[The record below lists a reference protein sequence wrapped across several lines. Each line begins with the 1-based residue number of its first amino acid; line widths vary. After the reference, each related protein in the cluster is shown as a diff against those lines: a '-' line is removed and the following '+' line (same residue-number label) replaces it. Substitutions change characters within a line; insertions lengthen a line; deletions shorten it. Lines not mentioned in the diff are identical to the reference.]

1 MTVSPRSS
9 LARLDLRSGH
19 ARPLAAGRFFAVAN
33 PSLSPSGRLAFVATS
48 CAACRPRLAVVRG
61 RDTILL
67 KPALS
72 VTWINSQRLIV
83 SVGRGEETDLWV
95 VSPDGRGHE
104 LEWLTEQAEE
114 IAVESERELVLS
126 PNRRTLLFSGEG
138 ASEHH
143 GNYIVDLRKREVLPL
158 SGDAN
163 DAPAFSP
170 DGRTI
175 AYQHVAR
182 PDDWDICVARISLR
196 ASSGAR
202 CFRSPAGND
211 REPVFLPNG
220 RQLVFSSDRA
230 SRRNGINSLYVLD
243 LAGGSVRRLTWGG
256 YDAISP
262 RVTPDGRSVIFVRRA
277 LVRLSSPAQEP
288 AAAGS
293 NTASR

>member
-9 LARLDLRSGH
+9 LARLDLRSGKVL
-19 ARPLAAGRFFAVAN
+19 PLAAGRFFAVAN
-33 PSLSPSGRLAFVATS
+33 PALSPSGRLAFIASS
-48 CAACRPRLAVVRG
+48 CAACRQRLALARG

-67 KPALS
+67 KRALS
-72 VTWINSQRLIV
+72 VTWMDSRRLIV
-83 SVGRGEETDLWV
+83 SVGRGEETELWV
-95 VSPDGRGHE
+95 VSADGRGHE
-104 LEWLTEQAEE
+104 LEWLTEEAEE
-114 IAVESERELVLS
+114 IAVETERELVLS

-182 PDDWDICVARISLR
+182 PDDWDICVARISHR
-196 ASSGAR
+196 ASSGAH

-211 REPVFLPNG
+211 REPAFLPNG

-230 SRRNGINSLYVLD
+230 SRRNGISSLYVLD
-243 LAGGSVRRLTWGG
+243 LADGSVRRLTGGG
-256 YDAISP
+256 YDALSP
-262 RVTPDGRSVIFVRRA
+262 KVTPDGRGVIFVRRA
-277 LVRLSSPAQEP
+277 LVRLSSPTQEP

-293 NTASR
+293 NTVSR